1 MASRIRHRVLLLGAN
16 GLAGSAIATALSR
29 NPFID
34 LTLTHRSSP
43 FTVIPG
49 ARQAPFTFGTDD
61 LDALLD
67 ECAPS
72 VVINAIGVTRQ
83 VIRLNGTPE
92 ASAWS
97 TNSSLPRELAK
108 LLEERDIRFLHL
120 STDCVFD
127 GSRGLYREEDEP
139 HPTDLY
145 ATTKAAGEPVNPGAT
160 VIRTS
165 FIGPHGSKTGLLAWF
180 AAQPRHAVIDG
191 YTDHTWNGV
200 TTMALAELV
209 RAWVVDE
216 ATFQPIQHIY
226 SWPPLTKFE
235 LLVHLQRRFG
245 RTDITIHPRA
255 TGRPQDL
262 TLLSSHSSS
271 LEAAW
276 ASIGYPNIPDIQT
289 LIEDM

>member
-1 MASRIRHRVLLLGAN
+1 MAKRVKHRVLLLGAN
-16 GLAGSAIATALSR
+16 GLAGSAIATALSQD
-29 NPFID
+29 PSID
-34 LTLTHRSSP
+34 LTMTHRSSP

-49 ARQAPFTFGTDD
+49 ARQSAFSCGTDD
-61 LDALLD
+61 IGALLD
-67 ECAPS
+67 ECTPS

-83 VIRLNGTPE
+83 VIRLNGIPE
-92 ASAWS
+92 ASAWT
-97 TNSSLPRELAK
+97 TNSSLPRELAM
-108 LLEERDIRFLHL
+108 LLEEMGTRFLHL

-145 ATTKAAGEPVNPGAT
+145 ATTKAAGEAVNAGAT

-165 FIGPHGSKTGLLAWF
+165 FIGPHASKTGLLAWF
-180 AAQPRHAVIDG
+180 ASQPPQAVIDG

-200 TTMALAELV
+200 TTVALAELV
-209 RAWVVDE
+209 RAWVVAE
-216 ATFQPIQHIY
+216 ATFQAIQHIY

-235 LLVHLQRRFG
+235 LLVHLQRRLG

-262 TLLSSHSSS
+262 TLVSSHLSS

-276 ASIGYPNIPDIQT
+276 ASIGYSKIPDIQT
-289 LIEDM
+289 LIEHM